1 MNTRYLAWILP
12 ISCRKE
18 KVLQR
23 YMTWITSYMHTV
35 TFSKMLL
42 VFLWIYEK
50 KLLNSL
56 IFATKMNLNFLP
68 IFYGIRYVV
77 CLYKLMLWLCGGST
91 KPKSS
96 TYVILFYLQIG
107 VGTFNFYAKKCPHTC
122 MKINFWKNY
131 FSLNIQTL

>member
-18 KVLQR
+18 NFCKEIWHKLQAI
-23 YMTWITSYMHTV
+23 YIQLLFLKCCWFFCGFMKKTSQLS
-35 TFSKMLL
+35 F
-42 VFLWIYEK
+42 
-50 KLLNSL
+50 
-56 IFATKMNLNFLP
+56 FASKMNLNFLP

-77 CLYKLMLWLCGGST
+77 CLYKLILWLCGGST

-107 VGTFNFYAKKCPHTC
+107 VGTFNFYAKKCPHTPAWKSIFE
-122 MKINFWKNY
+122 KIT
-131 FSLNIQTL
+131 SV